1 MDFTLSEEQTL
12 IQDSFRGAL
21 QQFLDLDGIRDVG
34 QTEEKTD
41 EALWKNLVE
50 LGLPGVLIAEEY
62 GGMGLGLLDAA
73 LISEELGRAGAAVP
87 FTGSTIL
94 ASLIISALGSKPQKE
109 AWLPG
114 LASGKKRVAVGVSVL
129 SSNRKIENELVFKD
143 GKLNGRSSFIM
154 DFAGAA
160 GYLVSDRNR
169 NFYLVDAKS
178 EGLSEEY
185 FPSVDQTRSI
195 GHLDLADVPAEPL
208 NEGDHSQ
215 IDRAL
220 NAARVVLAADSMGAS
235 ETLLEKA
242 VDYSKERKQFD
253 RVIGS
258 FQAVKH
264 MCAEM
269 AADLQPCRAL
279 IWYAAYAY
287 DHLPGEFDL
296 NALLAKS
303 HMDGVAQMIAK
314 TATEV
319 YGGMGFADLTGVHFW
334 YKRANFNRA
343 TLGSPEF
350 LRDEAARLQ
359 DL

>member
-1 MDFTLSEEQTL
+1 MDFTLSEEQSL

-21 QQFLDLDGIRDVG
+21 QQFLDLDGIREIG

-41 EALWKNLVE
+41 EPLWKNLSE
-50 LGLPGVLIAEEY
+50 LGLPGVLIAEEH

-94 ASLIISALGSKPQKE
+94 ASLIISALGSKSQKE

-114 LASGKKRVAVGVSVL
+114 LATGEKRVAVGVSML

-143 GKLNGRSSFIM
+143 GKLNGRSSFLM
-154 DFAGAA
+154 DFAGAQ
-160 GYLVSDRNR
+160 GYLIADRNR
-169 NFYLVDAKS
+169 NFYLID
-178 EGLSEEY
+178 EQDDGLSKQY
-185 FPSVDQTRSI
+185 FPSVDQTRSV
-195 GHLDLADVPAEPL
+195 GHLDFKDVSAEPL
-208 NEGDHSQ
+208 NTEDGSQ
-215 IDRAL
+215 IERAL

-235 ETLLEKA
+235 ETLLAKA

-279 IWYAAYAY
+279 IWYAAYTY
-287 DHLPGEFDL
+287 DHLPDEFDL

-319 YGGMGFADLTGVHFW
+319 HGGMGFADLTGVHFW
-334 YKRANFNRA
+334 YKRVSFNRKA
-343 TLGSPEF
+343 LGSPEQ
-350 LRDEAARLQ
+350 LRGEAAKLQ
-359 DL
+359 NL